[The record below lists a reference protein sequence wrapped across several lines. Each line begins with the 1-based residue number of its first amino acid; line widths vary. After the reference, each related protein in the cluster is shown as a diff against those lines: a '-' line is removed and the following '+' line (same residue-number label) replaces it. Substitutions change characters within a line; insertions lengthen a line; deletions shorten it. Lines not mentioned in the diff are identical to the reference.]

1 MVTKMLL
8 LSPPGC
14 WIMPHIWTWFQ
25 QGRWDQGNHWGRACD
40 PCPLGVGA
48 EPPAQRTWGGDTYD
62 PDPLVTAAPI
72 AMGSR
77 SRGTRDPVP
86 SEQSCLW
93 PQLLSPHLQ
102 QWSPQTYMYSP
113 VKPKRPWLPPALSLA
128 LWFGACEEEEDP
140 RPHQRPT
147 ILVLRATV
155 LVTLVAVRPQNPK
168 GKEAITGY
176 SDTSDRQSGG
186 WKVTIPK
193 YDQR

>member
-62 PDPLVTAAPI
+62 PDPLITAAPI
-72 AMGSR
+72 AVGSR
-77 SRGTRDPVP
+77 SRGTRDPFP

-93 PQLLSPHLQ
+93 PQPLSPHLQ
-102 QWSPQTYMYSP
+102 QQSPQTYMYSP
-113 VKPKRPWLPPALSLA
+113 VYNIGAQATLAAPTPLPCPVVWSLWRGGGSQAPPKTHHPCAAGNSASDAGSSEAAKP
-128 LWFGACEEEEDP
+128 
-140 RPHQRPT
+140 QRQRSNNR
-147 ILVLRATV
+147 VQWHLRQA
-155 LVTLVAVRPQNPK
+155 
-168 GKEAITGY
+168 E
-176 SDTSDRQSGG
+176 
-186 WKVTIPK
+186 
-193 YDQR
+193 